1 MNNDISLNCS
11 AKVITTLLHALIEI
25 STTAKAA
32 HECVSRDEECAGSV
46 VPHSLA
52 AVQQLA
58 DHTVSTAIAMLEADI
73 KNIQGA
79 HHDA

>member
-1 MNNDISLNCS
+1 MNNGHSLDCS

-32 HECVSRDEECAGSV
+32 HDCVSLDGECAGSV

-52 AVQQLA
+52 AVHQLA
-58 DHTVSTAIAMLEADI
+58 EHAVSTAIAMLETDI
-73 KNIQGA
+73 RNIQEA